1 MRLIR
6 RGKIGIDPSHT
17 DGTRIGTMT
26 SKKKRAFQFGGA
38 SGLLLC
44 AMADGALAQD
54 ATVPAA
60 STQLPEITVT
70 APSPIVRR
78 KPVVPSRTPA
88 RVARAAPGQNRQP
101 AAEPQPAP
109 VAAAPQPGVLPVV
122 TDQFATVTVVPNE
135 ELRRS
140 GSATLGDLLFSKPG
154 ITGSSFAPG
163 ASSRP
168 IIRGLDVNRVG
179 IVENGI
185 GGGGAS
191 DLGEDH
197 FVPIDPLANN
207 QVEVIRGPAALRYG
221 STSIGGVVSATNNR
235 IPDALPTCAAP
246 FQSYGL
252 PTKAPLAD
260 VASPSCVT
268 VETRTAV
275 SSVDRGVEGGILLD
289 AGGGNF
295 AVHADAY
302 GRKSSDYNIPG
313 YPYLFDQTRPVN
325 GRQPNSAA
333 QADGAS
339 IGGSYIFDGGFIGAA
354 ITQTDALYH
363 IPGIDGA
370 DHLTRIDAHQTK
382 ITAKGEYRPD
392 SAAINAVRF
401 WAGATDYRHNEIGLA
416 DPADLTTLGV
426 RQTFTNKEQEAR
438 VEVQLMPFNARFA
451 EVTTAF
457 GLQAGH
463 QDLTAPSPDDPGT
476 LFNGL
481 WDPNRNTREAGYVF
495 NEFKFSEQTKAQI
508 AGRIEHVDLHGSMPD
523 FPADFLPD
531 GNPQV
536 STARNPSYTPKS
548 GSIGLIQNL
557 PNDLVASITAQYVE
571 RAPKPAELFS
581 RGAHDA
587 TGTFDIGN
595 PNLTIETA
603 KSVEIG
609 LRKATGPL
617 RFEATA
623 YYTRFNNFIF
633 RRLTG
638 VMCDGNFESCGA
650 PDAELRQAVYS
661 QRDAIFRGGEFQSQL
676 DIGPLYGGI
685 WGIEDQFDI
694 VRATF
699 TDGTNVPRIP
709 PVRVGGGVFW
719 RDTNWFMRVNL
730 LHAFAQNDIAVIGET
745 PTAGYNLLKA
755 EISYKTKLDPS
766 RFGAR
771 EMFVG
776 LVGDNLLNE
785 NIRNSVSYTKDE
797 VLMPGLGVRAFA
809 NFKF

>member
-1 MRLIR
+1 MAFFVR
-6 RGKIGIDPSHT
+6 
-17 DGTRIGTMT
+17 
-26 SKKKRAFQFGGA
+26 RAFHIGGA
-38 SGLLLC
+38 SWLVLC
-44 AMADGALAQD
+44 GISSNAMSQD
-54 ATVPAA
+54 AAPPPAA
-60 STQLPEITVT
+60 QLPEITVT

-78 KPVVPSRTPA
+78 NVVPARTPV
-88 RVARAAPGQNRQP
+88 RVSRAVPGRNRAPAPQAQPTP
-101 AAEPQPAP
+101 AAT
-109 VAAAPQPGVLPVV
+109 APQQGVLPIV

-135 ELRRS
+135 EIRRE
-140 GSATLGDLLFSKPG
+140 GTAQLGDLLFSKPG

-163 ASSRP
+163 AASRP

-179 IVENGI
+179 ILENGVNA
-185 GGGGAS
+185 GGAS

-197 FVPIDPLANN
+197 FVPVDPLATN
-207 QVEVIRGPAALRYG
+207 QVEVIRGPAAMRYG

-235 IPDALPTCAAP
+235 IPDALPTCPAAP
-246 FQSYGL
+246 FQTYGL
-252 PTKAPLAD
+252 PAKAPLAG
-260 VASPSCVT
+260 AGAPACTT

-275 SSVDRGVEGGILLD
+275 NSVDRGVDGGILLD
-289 AGGGNF
+289 TGGGNF
-295 AVHADAY
+295 AFHADAY
-302 GRKSSDYNIPG
+302 GRKATDYSIPS
-313 YPYLFDQTRPVN
+313 YPYLTDPTKPFN
-325 GRQPNSAA
+325 GRQPNSAM

-339 IGGSYIFDGGFIGAA
+339 IGGSFIFDGGFIGAA
-354 ITQTDALYH
+354 ITQNDTLYH

-370 DHLTRIDAHQTK
+370 DHQTRIDAHQTK
-382 ITAKGEYRPD
+382 ITTKGEYRPD
-392 SAAINAVRF
+392 SAAIDAIRF

-416 DPADLTTLGV
+416 DPADPTTLGV

-451 EVTTAF
+451 TVTTAF

-463 QDLTAPSPDDPGT
+463 QELTAPSPDDPGA

-481 WDPNRNTREAGYVF
+481 FSPNNNNRVAGYVF
-495 NEFKFSEQTKAQI
+495 NEFKFTDSTKAQI
-508 AGRIEHVDLHGSMPD
+508 AGRIEHVDLHGSTPD

-531 GNPQV
+531 GNPQF
-536 STARNPSYTPKS
+536 SIARNPSFTPKS
-548 GSIGLIQNL
+548 GSVGLLQNL
-557 PNDLVASITAQYVE
+557 PYDLVGSITAQYVE

-581 RGAHDA
+581 RGPHDA

-609 LRKATGPL
+609 LRRATGPL

-623 YYTRFNNFIF
+623 YYTRFDNFIF

-638 VMCDGNFESCGA
+638 VMCGSDFDSCGNGD
-650 PDAELRQAVYS
+650 PNNELKQAVYS
-661 QRDAIFRGGEFQSQL
+661 QRNAIFRGGEFQSQL
-676 DIGPLYGGI
+676 DVGPLYGGI

-719 RDTNWFMRVNL
+719 RDANWLARINL

-755 EISYKTKLDPS
+755 EVSYKTKLDPAY
-766 RFGAR
+766 FGAR
-771 EMFVG
+771 EMTVG
-776 LVGDNLLNE
+776 VVGNNLLNE

-797 VLMPGLGVRAFA
+797 VLLPGIGVRAFA

>member
-1 MRLIR
+1 MAFFVR
-6 RGKIGIDPSHT
+6 
-17 DGTRIGTMT
+17 
-26 SKKKRAFQFGGA
+26 RAFHISGA
-38 SGLLLC
+38 SWLVLC
-44 AMADGALAQD
+44 GIGSNAMSQD
-54 ATVPAA
+54 AAPPPA
-60 STQLPEITVT
+60 TQLPEITVT
-70 APSPIVRR
+70 SPSPIVRR
-78 KPVVPSRTPA
+78 NVVPARAPVRVSRAVPGRTRTPA
-88 RVARAAPGQNRQP
+88 PAPQ
-101 AAEPQPAP
+101 AQPAP
-109 VAAAPQPGVLPVV
+109 AATAAQPGVLPIV
-122 TDQFATVTVVPNE
+122 TDQFATVTVVPNDE
-135 ELRRS
+135 IRRQ
-140 GSATLGDLLFSKPG
+140 GGATLGDLLFSKPG

-179 IVENGI
+179 IFENGVA
-185 GGGGAS
+185 GGGAS

-197 FVPIDPLANN
+197 FVPLDPLSTS

-221 STSIGGVVSATNNR
+221 STSIGGVVSGTNNR
-235 IPDALPTCAAP
+235 IPDALPSCPAAP

-252 PTKAPLAD
+252 PAKAPLAN
-260 VASPSCVT
+260 VEPSGCVT
-268 VETRTAV
+268 AETRTAV
-275 SSVDRGVEGGILLD
+275 SSVNRGVEGAVLLD
-289 AGGGNF
+289 AGGRDF
-295 AVHADAY
+295 AIHADAF
-302 GRKSSDYNIPG
+302 GRTGGDYSIPS
-313 YPYLFDQTRPVN
+313 YPYLFDPTKPFN

-333 QADGAS
+333 RTDGAS

-354 ITQTDALYH
+354 ITQNDSLYH
-363 IPGIDGA
+363 IPGIDAA
-370 DHLTRIDAHQTK
+370 DHQTRIDAHQTK

-392 SAAINAVRF
+392 SAAIDAVRF
-401 WAGATDYRHNEIGLA
+401 WAGATDYRHNELGLA
-416 DPADLTTLGV
+416 DPADLTTDGV

-451 EVTTAF
+451 TVTTAF

-463 QDLTAPSPDDPGT
+463 QELTASSPDDPGS

-481 WDPNRNTREAGYVF
+481 WNPNRNTREAGYVF
-495 NEFKFSEQTKAQI
+495 NELKFTDATKAQI
-508 AGRIEHVDLHGSMPD
+508 AGRIEHVDLSGSTPN
-523 FPADFLPD
+523 FPVDFLPD

-548 GSIGLIQNL
+548 GSVGLIQNL
-557 PNDLVASITAQYVE
+557 PGDLVASITAQYVE

-581 RGAHDA
+581 RGGHDA
-587 TGTFDIGN
+587 TATFDIGN

-609 LRKATGPL
+609 LRRATGPL

-623 YYTRFNNFIF
+623 YYTRFDNFIF

-638 VMCDGNFESCGA
+638 VMCGSDFNSCGNGD
-650 PDAELRQAVYS
+650 PTNGLNQAVYS
-661 QRDAIFRGGEFQSQL
+661 QRNAIFRGGEFQSQL
-676 DIGPLYGGI
+676 DVAQLFGGI
-685 WGIEDQFDI
+685 WGVENQFDL

-719 RDTNWFMRVNL
+719 RDTNWLMRVNY
-730 LHAFAQNDIAVIGET
+730 LHAFAHTDVAVIAET

-755 EISYKTKLDPS
+755 EVSYRTKLDPAY
-766 RFGAR
+766 FGAR

-776 LVGDNLLNE
+776 IVGDNLLNE
-785 NIRNSVSYTKDE
+785 NMRNSVSYTKDE

>member
-1 MRLIR
+1 MSN
-6 RGKIGIDPSHT
+6 G
-17 DGTRIGTMT
+17 
-26 SKKKRAFQFGGA
+26 
-38 SGLLLC
+38 
-44 AMADGALAQD
+44 AMAED
-54 ATVPAA
+54 AA
-60 STQLPEITVT
+60 SPSSATQLPEITVT
-70 APSPIVRR
+70 SPSPIVRR
-78 KPVVPSRTPA
+78 KLVPSRTPA
-88 RVARAAPGQNRQP
+88 RIARAAPGGNREP
-101 AAEPQPAP
+101 SPTPQPTP
-109 VAAAPQPGVLPVV
+109 VAAAPQQGVLPIV
-122 TDQFATVTVVPNE
+122 TNQFATVTVVPNE
-135 ELRRS
+135 EIRRE
-140 GSATLGDLLFSKPG
+140 GGATLGDLLFSKPG

-168 IIRGLDVNRVG
+168 VIRGLDVNRVG
-179 IVENGI
+179 IVENGT
-185 GGGGAS
+185 GGGGVS

-197 FVPIDPLANN
+197 FVPIDPLATS
-207 QVEVIRGPAALRYG
+207 QVEVVRGPAALRYG

-235 IPDALPTCAAP
+235 IPDALPACPAAP

-252 PTKAPLAD
+252 PAKAPLAN
-260 VASPSCVT
+260 AQSSGCAT

-302 GRKSSDYNIPG
+302 GRKASDYNIPS
-313 YPYLFDQTRPVN
+313 YPYLFDQIRPVN
-325 GRQPNSAA
+325 GRQPNSSA

-339 IGGSYIFDGGFIGAA
+339 VGGSYIFHGGFIGAA
-354 ITQTDALYH
+354 ITQNDALYH

-370 DHLTRIDAHQTK
+370 DHHTRIDAHQTK
-382 ITAKGEYRPD
+382 LTTKGEYRPD
-392 SAAINAVRF
+392 NAAIDAVRF
-401 WAGATDYRHNEIGLA
+401 WAGATDYRHNEIGFA
-416 DPADLTTLGV
+416 DPANPATDGV
-426 RQTFTNKEQEAR
+426 RQTFTSKEQEAR
-438 VEVQLMPFNARFA
+438 VEVQMMPFNARFA

-463 QDLTAPSPDDPGT
+463 QELTAPSPDNPGT

-481 WDPNRNTREAGYVF
+481 WDPNSNNRVAGYAF
-495 NEFKFSEQTKAQI
+495 NEFKFSDSTKAQI
-508 AGRIEHVDLHGSMPD
+508 ASRIEHVDLHGSMPN

-531 GNPQV
+531 GNPQF
-536 STARNPSYTPKS
+536 SIARNPSYTPKS
-548 GSIGLIQNL
+548 GSVGLLQNL
-557 PNDLVASITAQYVE
+557 PYDLVDSITAQYVE

-603 KSVEIG
+603 RSVEIG
-609 LRKATGPL
+609 LRRATGPL

-623 YYTRFNNFIF
+623 YYTRFDNFIF

-638 VMCDGNFESCGA
+638 VMCDSDFASCGA
-650 PDAELRQAVYS
+650 PDAELKQAVYS
-661 QRDAIFRGGEFQSQL
+661 QRNAIFRGGEFQSQL
-676 DIGPLYGGI
+676 DVAQLYGGT
-685 WGIEDQFDI
+685 WGIENQFDI

-709 PVRVGGGVFW
+709 PVRVGGGAFW
-719 RDTNWFMRVNL
+719 RDANWLVRVNL

-755 EISYKTKLDPS
+755 EFSYKTRLDPVW
-766 RFGAR
+766 FGAR
-771 EMFVG
+771 EMTVG
-776 LVGDNLLNE
+776 LVGNNLLNQ

-797 VLMPGLGVRAFA
+797 VLMPGIGVRAFA
-809 NFKF
+809 NLKF

>member
-78 KPVVPSRTPA
+78 KPVVPSRTPT
-88 RVARAAPGQNRQP
+88 RVARSAPGRNRERP
-101 AAEPQPAP
+101 AEPQATPATA
-109 VAAAPQPGVLPVV
+109 VPQQGVLPVV

-140 GSATLGDLLFSKPG
+140 GGATLGDLLFSKPG

-197 FVPIDPLANN
+197 FVPIDPLATN

-246 FQSYGL
+246 FPSYGL
-252 PTKAPLAD
+252 PAKAPLAD
-260 VASPSCVT
+260 VQSPSCVT

-333 QADGAS
+333 QSDGAS
-339 IGGSYIFDGGFIGAA
+339 VGGSYIFQGGFIGAA
-354 ITQTDALYH
+354 ITQNDSLYR

-370 DHLTRIDAHQTK
+370 DHQTRIDAHQTK
-382 ITAKGEYRPD
+382 LTAKGEYRPD
-392 SAAINAVRF
+392 AAAIEAIRF
-401 WAGATDYRHNEIGLA
+401 WAGATDYKHNEIGLA
-416 DPADLTTLGV
+416 DPLDPTTLGV
-426 RQTFTNKEQEAR
+426 RQIFTSKEQEGR
-438 VEVQLMPFNARFA
+438 LEVQLMPFNARFA
-451 EVTTAF
+451 TVTTAF

-463 QDLTAPSPDDPGT
+463 QELTAPSPDDPGA

-481 WDPNRNTREAGYVF
+481 WNPNNNNRVAGYIF
-495 NEFKFSEQTKAQI
+495 NEFKFSESTKAQI
-508 AGRIEHVDLHGSMPD
+508 AGRIEHVDLHGSMPN
-523 FPADFLPD
+523 FPPDFLPD

-536 STARNPSYTPKS
+536 SNARNPSYTPKS
-548 GSIGLIQNL
+548 GSVGLLQNL
-557 PNDLVASITAQYVE
+557 PWDLVGSITAQYVE

-581 RGAHDA
+581 RGGHDA
-587 TGTFDIGN
+587 TATFDIGN
-595 PNLTIETA
+595 PNLTLETA

-623 YYTRFNNFIF
+623 YYTRFDNFIF

-638 VMCDGNFESCGA
+638 VMCDGTFDSCGA
-650 PDAELRQAVYS
+650 PDAELKQAVYS
-661 QRDAIFRGGEFQSQL
+661 QRNAIFRGGEFQSQL
-676 DIGPLYGGI
+676 DIAQLYGGT
-685 WGIEDQFDI
+685 WGIENQFDV

-699 TDGTNVPRIP
+699 TDGTKRSANS
-709 PVRVGGGVFW
+709 
-719 RDTNWFMRVNL
+719 
-730 LHAFAQNDIAVIGET
+730 A
-745 PTAGYNLLKA
+745 
-755 EISYKTKLDPS
+755 
-766 RFGAR
+766 GAR
-771 EMFVG
+771 
-776 LVGDNLLNE
+776 
-785 NIRNSVSYTKDE
+785 RRRR
-797 VLMPGLGVRAFA
+797 VLA
-809 NFKF
+809 